1 MEVSEADR
9 WWGEAG
15 GDREPVVM
23 MKKKSLE
30 GRSIRRATDA
40 SPTQKRCW
48 WAA

>member
-1 MEVSEADR
+1 MEVSAVDR

-23 MKKKSLE
+23 MKKSLE
-30 GRSIRRATDA
+30 GRSIRRTTDA